1 MLAACNSSHLFLQTH
16 HSVAPR
22 EGPAMNLFASFEIR
36 LRAHLN
42 TMVAS
47 GTLPEGLPLNRVTVE
62 PPRDPSHGDFATNA
76 AMVLAKP
83 AKTNPRALA
92 EALVAEISN
101 WDEVES
107 VEIAGPGFI
116 NLRATAGV
124 WHGLL
129 RAILQDSASYGSSTL
144 GQGRPINV
152 EYVSANPT
160 GPLHLGHA
168 RGAVVGD
175 VLAALLEAV
184 GFDVLR
190 EYYINDAGA
199 QVDVLGRTAY
209 ARYREALGESITLEP
224 GQYPGAYMIDCA
236 LALIER
242 DGDQW
247 LGRTEDEWLPVFR
260 DFAID
265 HNMTEVRATLA
276 SMDIEQVY
284 TSERSVVEAGGVEA
298 AVARL
303 TELGMMYRGILEP
316 PKGKKPDDWEERE
329 QLLFRSS
336 DFGDDVDRPLQKS
349 DGSYTYFAND
359 IAYHFDK
366 FQRGYA
372 QQIDVWG
379 EDHKG
384 YIKRSQAALQ
394 AVSDQQAALEIVIC
408 NIVKVFKNGEPVKLS
423 KRAGN
428 IVTLEDMV
436 REIGASAL
444 RFIMLTRR
452 NHEVLEFDIA
462 EVTAATK
469 ENPVFY
475 VQYAHARVSSALRR
489 AAEVFTDSRIDDRSL
504 CDAEFAHLQTH
515 DEQRLISVVA
525 QFPRMLE
532 SAALAREPHRVAF
545 YLSDLAGAIHGL
557 WAAGNVNPAQK
568 IVVDDDL
575 PLTQARLALIRAA
588 QITLATGLRL
598 LGVVPVEELR
608 RNEQELF

>member
-1 MLAACNSSHLFLQTH
+1 MNLYATLETRLKSHL
-16 HSVAPR
+16 S
-22 EGPAMNLFASFEIR
+22 E
-36 LRAHLN
+36 
-42 TMVAS
+42 MVES
-47 GTLPEGLPLNRVTVE
+47 GRLPEGLPLDRITVE
-62 PPRDPSHGDFATNA
+62 PPRDASHGDFATNA

-92 EALVAEISN
+92 EDLVAVIDG
-101 WDEVES
+101 WDEIDS
-107 VEIAGPGFI
+107 TEIAGPGFI
-116 NLRATAGV
+116 NMRATPAAWHALLADILRGGDRYGTSSLGAGKPV
-124 WHGLL
+124 
-129 RAILQDSASYGSSTL
+129 
-144 GQGRPINV
+144 NV

-175 VLAALLEAV
+175 VLAELLAKV
-184 GFDVLR
+184 GFAVTK

-209 ARYREALGESITLEP
+209 ARYREALGEEIELAE
-224 GQYPGAYMIDCA
+224 GQYPGAYMIDIA
-236 LALIER
+236 KAIVAE
-242 DGDQW
+242 DGDTW
-247 LGRTEDEWLPVFR
+247 LDAPEADWLPHFR
-260 DFAID
+260 AFAIR
-265 HNMTEVRATLA
+265 HNMAEVRKTLA
-276 SMDIEQVY
+276 DMNIEQLY
-284 TSERSVVEAGGVEA
+284 TSEASVVAAGGVERA
-298 AVARL
+298 IQTL
-303 TELGMMYRGILEP
+303 TDQGLMYRGVLEP

-329 QLLFRSS
+329 QLLFRST

-359 IAYHFDK
+359 IAYHYDK
-366 FQRGYA
+366 HQRGFA
-372 QQIDVWG
+372 EQIDIWG

-384 YIKRSQAALQ
+384 YIKRLQAAVQ
-394 AVSDQQAALEIVIC
+394 GVTNRQAALEVVIC

-436 REIGASAL
+436 AEIGASAL

-452 NHEVLEFDIA
+452 NNEVLEFDIA

-469 ENPVFY
+469 DNPVFY
-475 VQYAHARVSSALRR
+475 VQYAHARISSALRK
-489 AAEVFTDSRIDDRSL
+489 AGEVFTDSRIDDNAL
-504 CDAEFAHLQTH
+504 YEAEFAHLQTH
-515 DEQRLISVVA
+515 EEQRLISAVSL
-525 QFPRMLE
+525 FPRIIE

-557 WAAGNVNPAQK
+557 WAAGNVNPAHR

>member
-1 MLAACNSSHLFLQTH
+1 
-16 HSVAPR
+16 
-22 EGPAMNLFASFEIR
+22 MNLFASLETR
-36 LRAHLN
+36 LKAHLSAL
-42 TMVAS
+42 VEA
-47 GTLPEGLPLNRVTVE
+47 GRLPEGLPLDRVTVE
-62 PPRDPSHGDFATNA
+62 PPRDASHGDFATNA

-92 EALVAEISN
+92 EDLVTAIAG
-101 WDEVES
+101 WDEIAS
-107 VEIAGPGFI
+107 AEIAGPGFI
-116 NLRATAGV
+116 NMRAEPAA
-124 WHGLL
+124 WHALL
-129 RAILQDSASYGSSTL
+129 KGILEGGDAFGDSAR
-144 GQGRPINV
+144 GQGAPVNV

-175 VLAALLEAV
+175 VMAALLAKV
-184 GFDVLR
+184 GFAVTR

-209 ARYREALGESITLEP
+209 ARYREVLGETITLEE
-224 GQYPGAYMIDCA
+224 GQYPGEYMIDIA
-236 LALIER
+236 KAIVAQ
-242 DGDQW
+242 DGDKW
-247 LGRTEDEWLPVFR
+247 LSAPEAEWLPAFR
-260 DFAID
+260 AFSID
-265 HNMTEVRATLA
+265 HNMGEVRRTLGE
-276 SMDIEQVY
+276 MNIDQLFV
-284 TSERSVVEAGGVEA
+284 SERGIVETGGVERA
-298 AVARL
+298 IGKL
-303 TELGMMYRGILEP
+303 TDLGLMYRGVLEP

-329 QLLFRSS
+329 QLLFRST

-359 IAYHFDK
+359 IAYHYDK
-366 FQRGYA
+366 HQRGFA
-372 QQIDVWG
+372 EQIDVWG

-384 YIKRSQAALQ
+384 YIKRMQAAV
-394 AVSDQQAALEIVIC
+394 AGVTDKQAALEVIIC

-428 IVTLEDMV
+428 IVTLESMV
-436 REIGASAL
+436 NEIGASAL

-452 NHEVLEFDIA
+452 NNEVLEFDIA

-469 ENPVFY
+469 DNPVFY
-475 VQYAHARVSSALRR
+475 VQYAHARISSALRK
-489 AAEVFTDSRIDDRSL
+489 AVEVFTDSRIDDSSL
-504 CDAEFAHLQTH
+504 CDAEFAHLQTRE
-515 DEQRLISVVA
+515 EQRLISAVA
-525 QFPRMLE
+525 QFPRIIE

-557 WAAGNVNPAQK
+557 WAAGNVNPAQR

>member
-1 MLAACNSSHLFLQTH
+1 
-16 HSVAPR
+16 
-22 EGPAMNLFASFEIR
+22 MNLFASLETR
-36 LRAHLN
+36 LKAHLSAL
-42 TMVAS
+42 VEA
-47 GTLPEGLPLNRVTVE
+47 GRLPEGLPLDRVTVE
-62 PPRDPSHGDFATNA
+62 PPRDASHGDFATNA

-92 EALVAEISN
+92 EDLVIEIAG
-101 WDEVES
+101 WDEIAS
-107 VEIAGPGFI
+107 AEIAGPGFI
-116 NLRATAGV
+116 NMRAEPAA
-124 WHGLL
+124 WHALL
-129 RAILQDSASYGSSTL
+129 KGILEGGDAFGDSAR
-144 GQGRPINV
+144 GQGAPVNV

-175 VLAALLEAV
+175 VMAALLAKV
-184 GFDVLR
+184 GFAVTR

-209 ARYREALGESITLEP
+209 ARYREVLGETITLEE
-224 GQYPGAYMIDCA
+224 GQYPGEYMIDIA
-236 LALIER
+236 KAIVAQ
-242 DGDQW
+242 DGDKW
-247 LGRTEDEWLPVFR
+247 LSAPEAEWLPAFR
-260 DFAID
+260 AFSID
-265 HNMTEVRATLA
+265 YNMGEVRRTLGE
-276 SMDIEQVY
+276 MNIDQLFV
-284 TSERSVVEAGGVEA
+284 SERGIVETGGVERA
-298 AVARL
+298 IGKL
-303 TELGMMYRGILEP
+303 TDLGLMYRGVLEP

-329 QLLFRSS
+329 QLLFRST

-359 IAYHFDK
+359 IAYHYDK
-366 FQRGYA
+366 HQRGFA
-372 QQIDVWG
+372 EQIDVWG

-384 YIKRSQAALQ
+384 YIKRMQAAV
-394 AVSDQQAALEIVIC
+394 AGVTDKQAALEVIIC

-428 IVTLEDMV
+428 IVTLESMV
-436 REIGASAL
+436 NEIGASAL

-452 NHEVLEFDIA
+452 NNEVLEFDIA

-469 ENPVFY
+469 DNPVFY
-475 VQYAHARVSSALRR
+475 VQYAHARISSALRK
-489 AAEVFTDSRIDDRSL
+489 AVEVFTDSRIDDSSL
-504 CDAEFAHLQTH
+504 CDAEFAHLQTRE
-515 DEQRLISVVA
+515 EQRLISAVA
-525 QFPRMLE
+525 QFPRIIE

-557 WAAGNVNPAQK
+557 WAAGNVNPAQR

>member
-1 MLAACNSSHLFLQTH
+1 
-16 HSVAPR
+16 
-22 EGPAMNLFASFEIR
+22 
-36 LRAHLN
+36 
-42 TMVAS
+42 
-47 GTLPEGLPLNRVTVE
+47 
-62 PPRDPSHGDFATNA
+62 
-76 AMVLAKP
+76 
-83 AKTNPRALA
+83 
-92 EALVAEISN
+92 
-101 WDEVES
+101 
-107 VEIAGPGFI
+107 
-116 NLRATAGV
+116 
-124 WHGLL
+124 
-129 RAILQDSASYGSSTL
+129 
-144 GQGRPINV
+144 
-152 EYVSANPT
+152 
-160 GPLHLGHA
+160 
-168 RGAVVGD
+168 
-175 VLAALLEAV
+175 
-184 GFDVLR
+184 
-190 EYYINDAGA
+190 
-199 QVDVLGRTAY
+199 
-209 ARYREALGESITLEP
+209 
-224 GQYPGAYMIDCA
+224 
-236 LALIER
+236 
-242 DGDQW
+242 
-247 LGRTEDEWLPVFR
+247 
-260 DFAID
+260 
-265 HNMTEVRATLA
+265 MTEVRATLA

-284 TSERSVVEAGGVEA
+284 TSERSVVDAGGVEA

-329 QLLFRSS
+329 QLLFRST

-372 QQIDVWG
+372 EQIDVWG

-394 AVSDQQAALEIVIC
+394 AISDQQAALEIVIC

-436 REIGASAL
+436 QEIGASAL

-475 VQYAHARVSSALRR
+475 VQYAHARISSALRK

-515 DEQRLISVVA
+515 EEQRLISAVA
-525 QFPRMLE
+525 QFPRLVE

-557 WAAGNVNPAQK
+557 WAAGNVNPAQR

>member
-1 MLAACNSSHLFLQTH
+1 
-16 HSVAPR
+16 
-22 EGPAMNLFASFEIR
+22 MNLFANLEAR
-36 LRAHLN
+36 LKTHLAR
-42 TMVAS
+42 MVVD
-47 GTLPEGLPLNRVTVE
+47 GQLPEGLPIDRITVE
-62 PPRDPSHGDFATNA
+62 PPRDASHGDFATNA

-92 EALVAEISN
+92 EQLVSEIAG
-101 WDEVES
+101 WDEIDS
-107 VEIAGPGFI
+107 AEIAGPGFI
-116 NLRATAGV
+116 NMRAKDAA

-129 RAILQDSASYGSSTL
+129 QEILNSGDAFGNSAL
-144 GQGRPINV
+144 GQGKPVNV

-175 VLAALLEAV
+175 VMAALLAKV
-184 GFDVLR
+184 GFDVTR

-209 ARYREALGESITLEP
+209 ARYREVLGETITLEE
-224 GQYPGAYMIDCA
+224 GQYPGEYMIDIA
-236 LALIER
+236 KAIAER
-242 DGDQW
+242 DGDKWLTASEDQW
-247 LGRTEDEWLPVFR
+247 LPEFRAFSIDYNMNEVRRTLSDM
-260 DFAID
+260 AID
-265 HNMTEVRATLA
+265 QLFV
-276 SMDIEQVY
+276 
-284 TSERSVVEAGGVEA
+284 SERGIVETGGVERA
-298 AVARL
+298 IAKL
-303 TELGMMYRGILEP
+303 TELGLMYRGVLEP

-329 QLLFRSS
+329 QLLFRSTQ
-336 DFGDDVDRPLQKS
+336 FGDDVDRPLQKS

-359 IAYHFDK
+359 IAYHYDK
-366 FQRGYA
+366 HVRGFA
-372 QQIDVWG
+372 EQIDVWG

-384 YIKRSQAALQ
+384 YIKRMQS
-394 AVSDQQAALEIVIC
+394 AVAGVTDKQAALEVIIC

-428 IVTLEDMV
+428 IVTLESMV
-436 REIGASAL
+436 SEIGASAL

-452 NHEVLEFDIA
+452 NTEVLEFDIA
-462 EVTAATK
+462 EVTSATK
-469 ENPVFY
+469 DNPVFY
-475 VQYAHARVSSALRR
+475 VQYAHARISSALRK
-489 AAEVFTDSRIDDRSL
+489 AVEAFTDSRIDDKSL
-504 CDAEFAHLQTH
+504 CDAELTHLRTRE
-515 DEQRLISVVA
+515 EQRLISVVA
-525 QFPRMLE
+525 QFPRIVE

-557 WAAGNVNPAQK
+557 WAAGNVDPAQR
-568 IVVDDDL
+568 IIVDDDL

>member
-1 MLAACNSSHLFLQTH
+1 
-16 HSVAPR
+16 
-22 EGPAMNLFASFEIR
+22 MNLFASLETR
-36 LRAHLN
+36 LKAHLSAL
-42 TMVAS
+42 VEA
-47 GTLPEGLPLNRVTVE
+47 GRLPEGLPLDRVTVE
-62 PPRDPSHGDFATNA
+62 PPRDASHGDFATNA

-92 EALVAEISN
+92 EDLVAEIAG
-101 WDEVES
+101 WDEIAS
-107 VEIAGPGFI
+107 AEIAGPGFI
-116 NLRATAGV
+116 NMRAEPAA
-124 WHGLL
+124 WHALL
-129 RAILQDSASYGSSTL
+129 KGILEGGDAFGDSAR
-144 GQGRPINV
+144 GQGAPVNV

-175 VLAALLEAV
+175 VMAALLAKV
-184 GFDVLR
+184 GFAVTR

-209 ARYREALGESITLEP
+209 ARYREVLGETITLEE
-224 GQYPGAYMIDCA
+224 GQYPGEYMIDIA
-236 LALIER
+236 KAIVAQ
-242 DGDQW
+242 DGDKW
-247 LGRTEDEWLPVFR
+247 LSAPEAEWLPAFR
-260 DFAID
+260 AFSID
-265 HNMTEVRATLA
+265 YNMGEVRRTLGE
-276 SMDIEQVY
+276 MNIDQLFV
-284 TSERSVVEAGGVEA
+284 SERGIVETGGVERA
-298 AVARL
+298 IGKL
-303 TELGMMYRGILEP
+303 TDLGLMYRGVLEP

-329 QLLFRSS
+329 QLLFRST

-359 IAYHFDK
+359 IAYHYDK
-366 FQRGYA
+366 HQRGFA
-372 QQIDVWG
+372 EQIDVWG

-384 YIKRSQAALQ
+384 YIKRMQAAV
-394 AVSDQQAALEIVIC
+394 AGVTDKQAALEVIIC

-428 IVTLEDMV
+428 IVTLESMV
-436 REIGASAL
+436 NEIGASAL

-452 NHEVLEFDIA
+452 NNEVLEFDIA

-469 ENPVFY
+469 DNPVFY
-475 VQYAHARVSSALRR
+475 VQYAHARISSALRK
-489 AAEVFTDSRIDDRSL
+489 AVEVFTDSRIDDSSL
-504 CDAEFAHLQTH
+504 CDAEFAHLQTRE
-515 DEQRLISVVA
+515 EQRLISAVA
-525 QFPRMLE
+525 QFPRIIE

-557 WAAGNVNPAQK
+557 WAAGNVNPAQR

>member
-1 MLAACNSSHLFLQTH
+1 
-16 HSVAPR
+16 
-22 EGPAMNLFASFEIR
+22 MNLFANLEAR
-36 LRAHLN
+36 LKTHLAS
-42 TMVAS
+42 MVVD
-47 GTLPEGLPLNRVTVE
+47 GQLPEGLPIDRITVE
-62 PPRDPSHGDFATNA
+62 PPRDASHGDFATNA

-92 EALVAEISN
+92 EQLVSEIAG
-101 WDEVES
+101 WDEIDS
-107 VEIAGPGFI
+107 AEIAGPGFI
-116 NLRATAGV
+116 NMRAKDAA

-129 RAILQDSASYGSSTL
+129 QEILNSGDAFGNSAL
-144 GQGRPINV
+144 GQGKPVNV

-175 VLAALLEAV
+175 VMAALLAKV
-184 GFDVLR
+184 GFDVTR

-209 ARYREALGESITLEP
+209 ARYREVLGETITLEE
-224 GQYPGAYMIDCA
+224 GQYPGEYMIDIA
-236 LALIER
+236 KAIAER
-242 DGDQW
+242 DGDKWLTASEDQW
-247 LGRTEDEWLPVFR
+247 LPEFRAFSIDFNMNEVRRTLSDM
-260 DFAID
+260 AID
-265 HNMTEVRATLA
+265 QLFV
-276 SMDIEQVY
+276 
-284 TSERSVVEAGGVEA
+284 SERGIVETGGVERA
-298 AVARL
+298 IAKL
-303 TELGMMYRGILEP
+303 TELGLMYRGVLEP

-329 QLLFRSS
+329 QLLFRSTQ
-336 DFGDDVDRPLQKS
+336 FGDDVDRPLQKS

-359 IAYHFDK
+359 IAYHYDK
-366 FQRGYA
+366 HVRGFA
-372 QQIDVWG
+372 EQIDVWG

-384 YIKRSQAALQ
+384 YIKRMQS
-394 AVSDQQAALEIVIC
+394 AVAGVTDKQAALEVIIC

-428 IVTLEDMV
+428 IVTLESMV
-436 REIGASAL
+436 SEIGASAL

-452 NHEVLEFDIA
+452 NTEVLEFDIA
-462 EVTAATK
+462 EVTSATK
-469 ENPVFY
+469 DNPVFY
-475 VQYAHARVSSALRR
+475 VQYAHARISSALRK
-489 AAEVFTDSRIDDRSL
+489 AVEAFTDSRIDDKSL
-504 CDAEFAHLQTH
+504 CDAELTHLRTRE
-515 DEQRLISVVA
+515 EQRLISVVA
-525 QFPRMLE
+525 QFPRIVE

-557 WAAGNVNPAQK
+557 WAAGNVDPAQR
-568 IVVDDDL
+568 IIVDDDL

>member
-1 MLAACNSSHLFLQTH
+1 
-16 HSVAPR
+16 
-22 EGPAMNLFASFEIR
+22 MNLFASLETR
-36 LRAHLN
+36 LKAHLSAL
-42 TMVAS
+42 VEA
-47 GTLPEGLPLNRVTVE
+47 GRLPEGLPLDRVTVE
-62 PPRDPSHGDFATNA
+62 PPRDASHGDFATNA

-92 EALVAEISN
+92 EDLVTEIAG
-101 WDEVES
+101 WDEIAS
-107 VEIAGPGFI
+107 AEIAGPGFI
-116 NLRATAGV
+116 NMRAEPAA
-124 WHGLL
+124 WHALL
-129 RAILQDSASYGSSTL
+129 KGILEGGDAFGDSAR
-144 GQGRPINV
+144 GQGAPVNV

-175 VLAALLEAV
+175 VMAALLAKV
-184 GFDVLR
+184 GFAVTR

-209 ARYREALGESITLEP
+209 ARYREVLGETITLEE
-224 GQYPGAYMIDCA
+224 GQYPGEYMIDIA
-236 LALIER
+236 KAIVAQ
-242 DGDQW
+242 DGDKW
-247 LGRTEDEWLPVFR
+247 LSAPEAEWLPAFR
-260 DFAID
+260 AFSID
-265 HNMTEVRATLA
+265 YNMGEVRRTLGE
-276 SMDIEQVY
+276 MNIDQLFV
-284 TSERSVVEAGGVEA
+284 SERGIVETGGVERA
-298 AVARL
+298 IGKL
-303 TELGMMYRGILEP
+303 TDLGLMYRGVLEP

-329 QLLFRSS
+329 QLLFRST

-359 IAYHFDK
+359 IAYHYDK
-366 FQRGYA
+366 HQRGFA
-372 QQIDVWG
+372 EQIDVWG

-384 YIKRSQAALQ
+384 YIKRMQAAV
-394 AVSDQQAALEIVIC
+394 AGVTDKQAALEVIIC

-428 IVTLEDMV
+428 IVTLESMV
-436 REIGASAL
+436 NEIGASAL

-452 NHEVLEFDIA
+452 NNEVLEFDIA

-469 ENPVFY
+469 DNPVFY
-475 VQYAHARVSSALRR
+475 VQYAHARISSALRK
-489 AAEVFTDSRIDDRSL
+489 AVEVFTDSRIDDSSL
-504 CDAEFAHLQTH
+504 CDAEFAHLQTRE
-515 DEQRLISVVA
+515 EQRLISAVA
-525 QFPRMLE
+525 QFPRIIE

-557 WAAGNVNPAQK
+557 WAAGNVNPAQR

>member
-1 MLAACNSSHLFLQTH
+1 
-16 HSVAPR
+16 
-22 EGPAMNLFASFEIR
+22 MNLFASLETR
-36 LRAHLN
+36 LKAHLSAL
-42 TMVAS
+42 VEA
-47 GTLPEGLPLNRVTVE
+47 GRLPEGLPLDRVTVE
-62 PPRDPSHGDFATNA
+62 PPRDASHGDFATNA

-92 EALVAEISN
+92 EDLVTEIAG
-101 WDEVES
+101 WDEIAS
-107 VEIAGPGFI
+107 AEIAGPGFI
-116 NLRATAGV
+116 NMRAEPAA
-124 WHGLL
+124 WHALL
-129 RAILQDSASYGSSTL
+129 KGILEGGDAFGDSAR
-144 GQGRPINV
+144 GQGAPVNV

-175 VLAALLEAV
+175 VMAALLAKV
-184 GFDVLR
+184 GFAVTR

-209 ARYREALGESITLEP
+209 ARYREVLGETITLEE
-224 GQYPGAYMIDCA
+224 GQYPGEYMIDIA
-236 LALIER
+236 KAIVAQ
-242 DGDQW
+242 DGDKW
-247 LGRTEDEWLPVFR
+247 LSAPEAEWLPAFR
-260 DFAID
+260 AFSID
-265 HNMTEVRATLA
+265 YNMGEVRRTLGE
-276 SMDIEQVY
+276 MNIDQLFV
-284 TSERSVVEAGGVEA
+284 SERGIVETGGVERA
-298 AVARL
+298 IGKL
-303 TELGMMYRGILEP
+303 TDLGLMYRGVLEP

-329 QLLFRSS
+329 QLLFRST

-359 IAYHFDK
+359 IAYHYDK
-366 FQRGYA
+366 HQRGFA
-372 QQIDVWG
+372 EQIDVWG

-384 YIKRSQAALQ
+384 YIKRMQAAV
-394 AVSDQQAALEIVIC
+394 AGVTDKQAALEVIIC

-428 IVTLEDMV
+428 IVTLESMV
-436 REIGASAL
+436 NEIGASAL

-452 NHEVLEFDIA
+452 NNEVLEFDIA

-469 ENPVFY
+469 DNPVFY
-475 VQYAHARVSSALRR
+475 VQYAHARISSALRK
-489 AAEVFTDSRIDDRSL
+489 AVEVFTDSRIDDSSL
-504 CDAEFAHLQTH
+504 CDAEFAHLQARE
-515 DEQRLISVVA
+515 EQRLISAVA
-525 QFPRMLE
+525 QFPRIIE

-557 WAAGNVNPAQK
+557 WAAGNVNPAQR

>member
-1 MLAACNSSHLFLQTH
+1 
-16 HSVAPR
+16 
-22 EGPAMNLFASFEIR
+22 MNLFATFESR

-42 TMVAS
+42 AMVAK
-47 GTLPEGLPLNRVTVE
+47 GDLPEGLPLNRVTVE
-62 PPRDPSHGDFATNA
+62 PPRDASHGDFATNA

-83 AKTNPRALA
+83 AQTNPRALA
-92 EALVAEISN
+92 EALVAEISG
-101 WDEVES
+101 WDEVAS
-107 VEIAGPGFI
+107 AEIAGPGFI
-116 NLRATAGV
+116 NLRATEAA
-124 WHGLL
+124 WHDLL
-129 RAILQDSASYGSSTL
+129 RAILQDGVGYGSSTL
-144 GQGRPINV
+144 GQGKPVNV

-175 VLAALLEAV
+175 VLAALLEKV

-236 LALIER
+236 KAMVER

-247 LGRTEDEWLPVFR
+247 LGRPEAEWLPVFR
-260 DFAID
+260 DFAIAY
-265 HNMTEVRATLA
+265 NMTEVRATLA

-284 TSERSVVEAGGVEA
+284 TSERSVVDAGGVEA

-329 QLLFRSS
+329 QLLFRST

-372 QQIDVWG
+372 EQIDVWG

-394 AVSDQQAALEIVIC
+394 AISDQQAALEIVIC

-428 IVTLEDMV
+428 IVTLEDIV
-436 REIGASAL
+436 QEIGASAL

-475 VQYAHARVSSALRR
+475 VQYAHARISSALRK

-515 DEQRLISVVA
+515 EEQRLISAVA
-525 QFPRMLE
+525 QFPRLVE

-557 WAAGNVNPAQK
+557 WAAGNVNPAQR

>member
-1 MLAACNSSHLFLQTH
+1 
-16 HSVAPR
+16 
-22 EGPAMNLFASFEIR
+22 MNLFANLEAR
-36 LRAHLN
+36 LKTHLAS
-42 TMVAS
+42 MVVD
-47 GTLPEGLPLNRVTVE
+47 GQLPEGLPIDRITVE
-62 PPRDPSHGDFATNA
+62 PPRDASHGDFATNA

-92 EALVAEISN
+92 EQLVSEIAG
-101 WDEVES
+101 WDEIDS
-107 VEIAGPGFI
+107 AEIAGPGFI
-116 NLRATAGV
+116 NMRAKDAA

-129 RAILQDSASYGSSTL
+129 QEILNSGDAFGNSAL
-144 GQGRPINV
+144 GQGKPVNV

-175 VLAALLEAV
+175 VMAALLAKV
-184 GFDVLR
+184 GFDVTR

-209 ARYREALGESITLEP
+209 ARYREVLGETITLEE
-224 GQYPGAYMIDCA
+224 GQYPGEYMIDIA
-236 LALIER
+236 KAIAER
-242 DGDQW
+242 DGDKWLTASEDQW
-247 LGRTEDEWLPVFR
+247 LPEFRAFSINFNMNEVRRTLSDM
-260 DFAID
+260 AID
-265 HNMTEVRATLA
+265 QLFV
-276 SMDIEQVY
+276 
-284 TSERSVVEAGGVEA
+284 SERGIVETGGVERA
-298 AVARL
+298 IAKL
-303 TELGMMYRGILEP
+303 TELGLMYRGVLEP

-329 QLLFRSS
+329 QLLFRSTQ
-336 DFGDDVDRPLQKS
+336 FGDDVDRPLQKS

-359 IAYHFDK
+359 IAYHYDK
-366 FQRGYA
+366 HVRGFA
-372 QQIDVWG
+372 EQIDVWG

-384 YIKRSQAALQ
+384 YIKRMQS
-394 AVSDQQAALEIVIC
+394 AVAGVTDKQAALEVIIC

-428 IVTLEDMV
+428 IVTLESMV
-436 REIGASAL
+436 SEIGASAL

-452 NHEVLEFDIA
+452 NTEVLEFDIA
-462 EVTAATK
+462 EVTSATK
-469 ENPVFY
+469 DNPVFY
-475 VQYAHARVSSALRR
+475 VQYAHARISSALRK
-489 AAEVFTDSRIDDRSL
+489 AVEAFTDSRIDDKSL
-504 CDAEFAHLQTH
+504 CDAELTHLRTRE
-515 DEQRLISVVA
+515 EQRLISVVA
-525 QFPRMLE
+525 QFPRIVE

-557 WAAGNVNPAQK
+557 WAAGNVDPAQR
-568 IVVDDDL
+568 IIVDDDL

>member
-1 MLAACNSSHLFLQTH
+1 MNIFNYFQSEFDSSLEGLQ
-16 HSVAPR
+16 R
-22 EGPAMNLFASFEIR
+22 EGK
-36 LRAHLN
+36 
-42 TMVAS
+42 
-47 GTLPEGLPLNRVTVE
+47 LPEGLDTSRVVFE
-62 PPRDPSHGDFATNA
+62 LPRDASHGDLACNA
-76 AMVLAKP
+76 AMVLAKQ
-83 AKTNPRALA
+83 AGMKPRDLA
-92 EALVAEISN
+92 ELFAGQLSSFDGVT
-101 WDEVES
+101 D
-107 VEIAGPGFI
+107 VEIAGPGFL
-116 NLRATAGV
+116 NLRVEPRLWSAEIASILEAGE
-124 WHGLL
+124 
-129 RAILQDSASYGSSTL
+129 SYGSNNS
-144 GQGRPINV
+144 GGGGSVNV

-160 GPLHLGHA
+160 GPLHVGHA

-175 VLAALLEAV
+175 VLASLLSKA
-184 GFDVLR
+184 GFDVTR

-209 ARYREALGESITLEP
+209 ARYREALGESIILEP

-236 LALIER
+236 KAMVER

-247 LGRTEDEWLPVFR
+247 VGRPEAEWLPVFR
-260 DFAID
+260 DFAIAY
-265 HNMTEVRATLA
+265 NMTEVRATLA

-284 TSERSVVEAGGVEA
+284 TSERSVVDAGGVEA

-329 QLLFRSS
+329 QLLFRST

-372 QQIDVWG
+372 EQIDVWG

-394 AVSDQQAALEIVIC
+394 AISDQQAALEIVIC

-436 REIGASAL
+436 QEIGASAL
-444 RFIMLTRR
+444 RFTMLTRR

-462 EVTAATK
+462 EVTAATR

-475 VQYAHARVSSALRR
+475 VQYAHARISSALRK
-489 AAEVFTDSRIDDRSL
+489 AVEAFTHSCSASRS
-504 CDAEFAHLQTH
+504 
-515 DEQRLISVVA
+515 
-525 QFPRMLE
+525 
-532 SAALAREPHRVAF
+532 
-545 YLSDLAGAIHGL
+545 
-557 WAAGNVNPAQK
+557 PA
-568 IVVDDDL
+568 
-575 PLTQARLALIRAA
+575 T
-588 QITLATGLRL
+588 
-598 LGVVPVEELR
+598 
-608 RNEQELF
+608 

>member
-1 MLAACNSSHLFLQTH
+1 MNLYANLEARLKSHLSTL
-16 HSVAPR
+16 VD
-22 EGPAMNLFASFEIR
+22 
-36 LRAHLN
+36 
-42 TMVAS
+42 S
-47 GTLPEGLPLNRVTVE
+47 GRLPEGLPIDRITVE
-62 PPRDPSHGDFATNA
+62 PPRDASHGDFATNA

-92 EALVAEISN
+92 EELVEVIGG
-101 WDEVES
+101 WDEIES
-107 VEIAGPGFI
+107 AEIAGPGFI
-116 NLRATAGV
+116 NMRAKDEA

-129 RAILQDSASYGSSTL
+129 KNILSGGDAYGSSAL
-144 GQGRPINV
+144 GADKPVNV

-175 VLAALLEAV
+175 VLAALLAKV
-184 GFDVLR
+184 GFDVTK

-209 ARYREALGESITLEP
+209 ARYREALGEEIVLAE
-224 GQYPGAYMIDCA
+224 GQYPGAYMIDIA
-236 LALIER
+236 KAIVAQ
-242 DGDQW
+242 DGDKW
-247 LGRTEDEWLPVFR
+247 MNAAEEDWLPYFR
-260 DFAID
+260 AFSIK
-265 HNMTEVRATLA
+265 HNMAEVRKTLA
-276 SMDIEQVY
+276 DMNIEQLY
-284 TSERSVVEAGGVEA
+284 TSEASVVEAGGVERA
-298 AVARL
+298 IQTL
-303 TELGMMYRGILEP
+303 TDQGLMYRGVLEP

-329 QLLFRSS
+329 QLLFRSTE
-336 DFGDDVDRPLQKS
+336 FGDDVDRPLQKS

-359 IAYHFDK
+359 IAYHYDK
-366 FQRGYA
+366 HQRGFA
-372 QQIDVWG
+372 EQIDIWG

-384 YIKRSQAALQ
+384 YIKRLQAAVQ
-394 AVSDQQAALEIVIC
+394 GVTNKQAALEVVIC

-436 REIGASAL
+436 SEIGSSAL

-452 NHEVLEFDIA
+452 NNEVLEFDIA

-469 ENPVFY
+469 DNPVFY
-475 VQYAHARVSSALRR
+475 VQYAHARISSALRK
-489 AAEVFTDSRIDDRSL
+489 AVEVFTDSRIDDNSL
-504 CDAEFAHLQTH
+504 YEAEFAHLQTH
-515 DEQRLISVVA
+515 EEQRLISVVS
-525 QFPRMLE
+525 QFPRIIE

-557 WAAGNVNPAQK
+557 WAAGNVNPAHR

>member
-1 MLAACNSSHLFLQTH
+1 
-16 HSVAPR
+16 
-22 EGPAMNLFASFEIR
+22 MNLFASLETR
-36 LRAHLN
+36 LKAHLSAL
-42 TMVAS
+42 VEA
-47 GTLPEGLPLNRVTVE
+47 GRLPEGLPLDRVTVE
-62 PPRDPSHGDFATNA
+62 PPRDASHGDFATNA

-92 EALVAEISN
+92 EDLVAEIAG
-101 WDEVES
+101 WDGIAS
-107 VEIAGPGFI
+107 AEIAGPGFI
-116 NLRATAGV
+116 NMRAEPAA
-124 WHGLL
+124 WHALL
-129 RAILQDSASYGSSTL
+129 KGILEGGDAFGDSAL
-144 GQGRPINV
+144 GQGAPVNV

-175 VLAALLEAV
+175 VMAALLAKV
-184 GFDVLR
+184 GFAVTR

-209 ARYREALGESITLEP
+209 ARYREVLGETITLEE
-224 GQYPGAYMIDCA
+224 GQYPGEYMIDIA
-236 LALIER
+236 KAIVAQ
-242 DGDQW
+242 DGDKW
-247 LGRTEDEWLPVFR
+247 LSAPEAEWLPAFR
-260 DFAID
+260 AFSID
-265 HNMTEVRATLA
+265 YNMGEVRRTL
-276 SMDIEQVY
+276 SEMNIDQLFV
-284 TSERSVVEAGGVEA
+284 SERGIVETGGVERA
-298 AVARL
+298 IGKL
-303 TELGMMYRGILEP
+303 TDLGLMYRGVLEP

-329 QLLFRSS
+329 QLLFRST

-359 IAYHFDK
+359 IAYHYDK
-366 FQRGYA
+366 HQRGFA
-372 QQIDVWG
+372 EQIDVWG

-384 YIKRSQAALQ
+384 YIKRMQAAV
-394 AVSDQQAALEIVIC
+394 AGVTDKQAALEVIIC

-428 IVTLEDMV
+428 IVTLESMV
-436 REIGASAL
+436 NEIGASAL

-452 NHEVLEFDIA
+452 NNEVLEFDIA

-469 ENPVFY
+469 DNPVFY
-475 VQYAHARVSSALRR
+475 VQYAHARISSALRK
-489 AAEVFTDSRIDDRSL
+489 AVEVFTDSRIDDSSL
-504 CDAEFAHLQTH
+504 CDAEFAHLQTRE
-515 DEQRLISVVA
+515 EQRLISAVA
-525 QFPRMLE
+525 QFPRIIE

-557 WAAGNVNPAQK
+557 WAAGNVNPAQR